1 MKNNNGGR
9 SVVQVST
16 ELGTKP
22 RTTWELKSAYSFGI
36 LNDKTTTQKRG
47 SLSMGFNSS
56 FNHKI
61 KLFKRMLVKEA
72 GVTLFKYLDTKKN
85 LTYIMPIKMSMKMQN
100 NIPLTKVCLRYT

>member
-1 MKNNNGGR
+1 MKNKNGGR
-9 SVVQVST
+9 SVVQGST

-47 SLSMGFNSS
+47 SLSMGLNSS

-61 KLFKRMLVKEA
+61 KLFKRMLVK
-72 GVTLFKYLDTKKN
+72 VKRQVCHSLN
-85 LTYIMPIKMSMKMQN
+85 TYIQKKSYIYYANKNEHENAK
-100 NIPLTKVCLRYT
+100 